1 MDQGQLEGN
10 GMYKLGIFLLLLD
23 CAHAEDID
31 LHLMNRRD
39 QQQQYY
45 HRLLQ
50 ESLQAEGH
58 SVNLITEPEM
68 PVVRVSK
75 LLEGGELS
83 VHWFLQ
89 TAERDKRFLRVN
101 IPLSFGLIG
110 QRLLLVKKGQ
120 SAAYAKVKTLADLQA
135 INKRAGMAQG
145 WFDVMVWKENKLP
158 VYEQIGDWQVLFK
171 LVAAGNRN
179 VDYFP
184 RGAVEILDDA
194 TAHPDLEIQPNLL
207 LSYERDFVFY
217 VSPHYPQLRNQ
228 IEKALQAA
236 LASGLQRRL
245 FDQLLFPK
253 VKELN
258 LNKRTVINLNSAI
271 KY

>member
-1 MDQGQLEGN
+1 
-10 GMYKLGIFLLLLD
+10 MYKLSIFVLLMNF
-23 CAHAEDID
+23 AHADVID
-31 LHLMNRRD
+31 LHLMHRRD
-39 QQQQYY
+39 QQHQYY

-58 SVNLITEPEM
+58 IVNVMSEPEM
-68 PVVRVSK
+68 PVVRVNK
-75 LLEGGELS
+75 LLESGDLS
-83 VHWFLQ
+83 AHWFLQ
-89 TAERDKRFLRVN
+89 TAERDKRFLRVD

-110 QRLLLVKKGQ
+110 QRLLLIKKGQ
-120 SAAYAKVKTLADLQA
+120 AAAYSRVKTLADLQA

-145 WFDVMVWKENKLP
+145 WFDVMVWKENQLP

-171 LVAAGNRN
+171 LLAAGNRD

-184 RGAVEILDDA
+184 RGAIEIQDDLA
-194 TAHPDLEIQPNLL
+194 AHPDLEIEPDLL

-217 VSPHYPQLRNQ
+217 VSPRYPQLRNQ
-228 IEKALQAA
+228 IEKALKAA

-253 VKELN
+253 VKQLN
-258 LNKRTVINLNSAI
+258 LNKRTVINLNTSS

>member
-1 MDQGQLEGN
+1 
-10 GMYKLGIFLLLLD
+10 MYKLGICLFFMNF
-23 CAHAEDID
+23 AHAEVID

-50 ESLQAEGH
+50 ESLLAEGYR
-58 SVNLITEPEM
+58 VNIIAEPEM
-68 PVVRVSK
+68 PVARVNK
-75 LLEGGELS
+75 VLESGDLS

-89 TAERDKRFLRVN
+89 TAERDKRFLRVD

-110 QRLLLVKKGQ
+110 QRLLLIKKGQ
-120 SAAYAKVKTLADLQA
+120 SAAYSRVKTLADLQA
-135 INKRAGMAQG
+135 INKRAGLAQG
-145 WFDVMVWKENKLP
+145 WFDVMVWKENQLP

-171 LVAAGNRN
+171 LLAAGNRD

-184 RGAVEILDDA
+184 RGAIEILDDLA
-194 TAHPDLEIQPNLL
+194 AHPDLEIEPDLL

-217 VSPHYPQLRNQ
+217 VSPRYPQLRNQ

-253 VKELN
+253 VKQLN
-258 LNKRTVINLNSAI
+258 LNKRTVINLNTSN